1 MKRYG
6 MMGGTFNPIHLAHLY
21 IAYEAKEELNLDKII
36 FMVAGNPPHKKESKV
51 IDSKYRYNMVQ
62 KAIEGYEGFE
72 ISDYEIKKNG
82 YSYTYETLQYL
93 KKQEDNVEVF
103 FIAGADSL
111 MAIEKWSNTDLVLN
125 NCTFVAF
132 NRGEY
137 NKSILEEQ
145 KYKLEKKYTSE
156 QIIDTL
162 RKMNVTKLKE
172 GLGYIPS
179 YTRTD
184 LTDLLHELFGFET
197 DREIIKRSTMRNIIK
212 YTKEHHI

>member
-21 IAYEAKEELNLDKII
+21 IAYEAKEVLELDKVI
-36 FMVAGNPPHKKESKV
+36 FMVAGNPPHKKESSV
-51 IDSKYRYNMVQ
+51 IDSNYRYDMV
-62 KAIEGYEGFE
+62 KMAIKDYSGFE

-93 KKQEDNVEVF
+93 KSLDDVSEVF

-111 MAIEKWSNTDLVLN
+111 MDIEKWRNTDLVLK

-137 NKSILEEQ
+137 NKDILELQ
-145 KYKLEKKYTSE
+145 KSKLEEKYNAKIILLDVANIDISSSMIRERIAEGRRVDFFLPEGVMKYISE
-156 QIIDTL
+156 NNL
-162 RKMNVTKLKE
+162 YR
-172 GLGYIPS
+172 
-179 YTRTD
+179 
-184 LTDLLHELFGFET
+184 
-197 DREIIKRSTMRNIIK
+197 RE
-212 YTKEHHI
+212 

>member
-72 ISDYEIKKNG
+72 ISDYEIKKN
-82 YSYTYETLQYL
+82 SYTYETLQYL

-145 KYKLEKKYTSE
+145 KYKLEKKYDAK
-156 QIIDTL
+156 IVIL
-162 RKMNVTKLKE
+162 NVTDIDISSSMIRERIANGKRVDFFLPEEVKKYISENKL
-172 GLGYIPS
+172 Y
-179 YTRTD
+179 R
-184 LTDLLHELFGFET
+184 
-197 DREIIKRSTMRNIIK
+197 RE
-212 YTKEHHI
+212 

>member
-145 KYKLEKKYTSE
+145 KYKLVILNVTDIDISSSMIRERIANGKRVDFFLPEEVKKYISE
-156 QIIDTL
+156 
-162 RKMNVTKLKE
+162 NKL
-172 GLGYIPS
+172 Y
-179 YTRTD
+179 R
-184 LTDLLHELFGFET
+184 
-197 DREIIKRSTMRNIIK
+197 RE
-212 YTKEHHI
+212 